1 MRIRDRRHDATRKAE
16 ALRSL
21 PGFAAL
27 TDRDLARLAVVFD
40 EVRVTPGTVLARAGQ
55 VTHELIFV
63 VEGAACATNERT
75 GVRAPLGP
83 GQWVGDLAMIGQRAA
98 PVTVV
103 TDTDARLLVAGPGTA
118 RTALA
123 HPTVLRHVATNL
135 AGQLL
140 DPPATVD
147 RLAS

>member
-1 MRIRDRRHDATRKAE
+1 MSLLGRRPETPKAA

-27 TDRDLARLAVVFD
+27 ADRDLARLTVAFD
-40 EVRVTPGTVLARAGQ
+40 DVRVAPGTVLARAGQ
-55 VTHELIFV
+55 VTHELILV
-63 VEGAACATNERT
+63 VEGTATATNERT
-75 GVRAPLGP
+75 GTRAPLGR
-83 GQWVGDLAMIGQRAA
+83 GRCVGDVAMLGHGAA

-103 TDTDARLLVAGPGTA
+103 TDTAARVLVAGPSTA

-135 AGQLL
+135 ADQLL
-140 DPPATVD
+140 GPPEP
-147 RLAS
+147 LAGARAS